1 MSMSKSQPS
10 PKGSKPSQAVLGI
23 SLDQSIKDLLS
34 RYPVDAWRFLLP
46 DLARKLGDPV
56 SWEILRSETRKHN
69 LHRKGYVMD
78 LPIRYTF
85 AKGKEL
91 VVVVLVEHWATSRS
105 VNLHRTAHYV
115 LDLMEREE
123 GRAVVPVALVT
134 DLHPGKIPQR
144 LHMDELGGG
153 EKAASRLRPGL
164 RCLFD
169 QASPELPF
177 WGC

>member
-1 MSMSKSQPS
+1 
-10 PKGSKPSQAVLGI
+10 L
-23 SLDQSIKDLLS
+23 
-34 RYPVDAWRFLLP
+34 
-46 DLARKLGDPV
+46 
-56 SWEILRSETRKHN
+56 
-69 LHRKGYVMD
+69 
-78 LPIRYTF
+78 
-85 AKGKEL
+85 
-91 VVVVLVEHWATSRS
+91 RS
-105 VNLHRTAHYV
+105 VNLRRTAHYV

-123 GRAVVPVALVT
+123 GRAVVPMALVT

-144 LHMDELGGG
+144 LHMDDLGGG